1 MPVIVI
7 AGPMA
12 DMIDVTKRY
21 IALIGG
27 IAACMLLMMAA
38 ASGLISLQGLPG
50 PTVGLSISP
59 ISATI
64 GILIALVLAFGVAL
78 IVGRVVN
85 AAVAAFV
92 LGTGIAALSMQCGT
106 HSDAV
111 FAGANEFMIGIETL
125 VWGVVV
131 LVLAMGLMRW
141 TGPLPDQPWNK
152 ASDAFDFRK
161 IFSGQALRSSAAG
174 FVMLA
179 AVWLLSTNDLKGQAI
194 FAATVG
200 GLFAGLLG
208 RIAAPRIQP
217 VLLFASPVII
227 GGLGQLQASMAGGDG
242 IAAFVTGTS
251 PHLGMPMPMDFAAG
265 SLMGVAMG
273 LGWSRSFVE
282 EHGDD

>member
-1 MPVIVI
+1 
-7 AGPMA
+7 
-12 DMIDVTKRY
+12 
-21 IALIGG
+21 
-27 IAACMLLMMAA
+27 
-38 ASGLISLQGLPG
+38 
-50 PTVGLSISP
+50 
-59 ISATI
+59 
-64 GILIALVLAFGVAL
+64 
-78 IVGRVVN
+78 
-85 AAVAAFV
+85 
-92 LGTGIAALSMQCGT
+92 
-106 HSDAV
+106 
-111 FAGANEFMIGIETL
+111 
-125 VWGVVV
+125 
-131 LVLAMGLMRW
+131 
-141 TGPLPDQPWNK
+141 
-152 ASDAFDFRK
+152 
-161 IFSGQALRSSAAG
+161 
-174 FVMLA
+174 MLA